1 MLQSAAAGSQGSSDR
16 LPISQEM
23 LLATRRPAR
32 ATIASR
38 PTSSFSHVVCLFSA
52 VSLLAGTT
60 LVAEDWPQFL
70 GPNRDGAYAG
80 PALADSWPED
90 GPARVWTKQVGQGF
104 AGPVVADGRLIL
116 FHRSRNLEVIE
127 ALDALTGRTQ
137 WNHEYVT
144 AYRDDFGFDEGP
156 RSVPVVAD
164 GRVYTFGAQGRLHA
178 LDLET
183 GRVLWSEDT
192 HRRFNVRKGFFG
204 AAGSPLVQGGRVL
217 VNVGGRDAGIVAF
230 DAETG
235 DVLWTAT
242 DDEASYSSPV
252 GATFDGRR
260 SGVFFTRTG
269 LVAVDPA
276 TGSVR
281 FEMRW
286 RSRLGSSV
294 NAATP
299 LIIDDLIFLSST
311 YGTGAVTLRV
321 SGNELTRLWAS
332 DDAMSNHYANS
343 VYHDGYLYGYHGRQE
358 FNPSFRAVGLRT
370 GRVRWSEDRFR
381 AGTVTLAGDRLLI
394 LRETG
399 ELILADA
406 SPDRFRP
413 IARAQVLDPPV
424 RAYPAL
430 ANGYLYARN
439 EDTLICLDLRP

>member
-1 MLQSAAAGSQGSSDR
+1 MPLAA
-16 LPISQEM
+16 
-23 LLATRRPAR
+23 RRRAR
-32 ATIASR
+32 ATRAYR
-38 PTSSFSHVVCLFSA
+38 PASSFSPVVCLFST

-70 GPNRDGAYAG
+70 GPNRDGVYAG

-90 GPARVWTKQVGQGF
+90 GPARVWTKRVGQGF

-116 FHRSRNLEVIE
+116 FHRSRNFEVIE

-137 WNHEYVT
+137 WNYRYVT
-144 AYRDDFGFDEGP
+144 SYRDGFGFDEGP
-156 RSVPVVAD
+156 RSAPVVAD

-192 HRRFNVRKGFFG
+192 RRRFDVRKGFFG

-217 VNVGGRDAGIVAF
+217 ANVGGREAGIVAF

-242 DDEASYSSPV
+242 DDETSYSSPV
-252 GATFDGRR
+252 GATFDGQR

-281 FEMRW
+281 FQLRW
-286 RSRLGSSV
+286 RSRLGASV

-299 LIIDDLIFLSST
+299 LIIDDLIFSRRL
-311 YGTGAVTLRV
+311 TGLAPSPYVSAVT
-321 SGNELTRLWAS
+321 S
-332 DDAMSNHYANS
+332 
-343 VYHDGYLYGYHGRQE
+343 
-358 FNPSFRAVGLRT
+358 
-370 GRVRWSEDRFR
+370 
-381 AGTVTLAGDRLLI
+381 
-394 LRETG
+394 
-399 ELILADA
+399 
-406 SPDRFRP
+406 
-413 IARAQVLDPPV
+413 
-424 RAYPAL
+424 
-430 ANGYLYARN
+430 
-439 EDTLICLDLRP
+439 

>member
-1 MLQSAAAGSQGSSDR
+1 MPLAA
-16 LPISQEM
+16 
-23 LLATRRPAR
+23 RRPAR
-32 ATIASR
+32 ATSAYR
-38 PTSSFSHVVCLFSA
+38 PASSFSHVVCLFST

-70 GPNRDGAYAG
+70 GPNRDGVYAG

-90 GPARVWTKQVGQGF
+90 GPARVWTKRVGQGF

-116 FHRSRNLEVIE
+116 FHRIGNVEVIE

-137 WNHEYVT
+137 WSHEDVT
-144 AYRDDFGFDEGP
+144 SYRDDFGFDEGP

-192 HRRFNVRKGFFG
+192 RRRFDVRKGFFG

-217 VNVGGRDAGIVAF
+217 ANIGGREAGIVAF

-252 GATFDGRR
+252 GATFDGQR
-260 SGVFFTRTG
+260 SGVFFTRNG

-281 FEMRW
+281 FQLRR
-286 RSRLGSSV
+286 RSRLGASV

-299 LIIDDLIFLSST
+299 LIIDDLIFLSAT

-321 SGNELTRLWAS
+321 SGNELTPLWAS
-332 DDAMSNHYANS
+332 DDVMSNHYATS

-358 FNPSFRAVGLRT
+358 YNPSFRAVELRT
-370 GRVRWSEDRFR
+370 GTVRWSEDRFH

-439 EDTLICLDLRP
+439 EDTLVCLDLRP

>member
-1 MLQSAAAGSQGSSDR
+1 MSLAA
-16 LPISQEM
+16 
-23 LLATRRPAR
+23 RRPAR

-38 PTSSFSHVVCLFSA
+38 PASSLFSHVVWLFST

-70 GPNRDGAYAG
+70 GPNRDGVYAG
-80 PALADSWPED
+80 PALADAWPED
-90 GPARVWTKQVGQGF
+90 GPARVWTKRVGQGF

-116 FHRSRNLEVIE
+116 FHRLRNVEVIE

-137 WNHEYVT
+137 WSHEYVT
-144 AYRDDFGFDEGP
+144 SYRDDFGFDEGP

-164 GRVYTFGAQGRLHA
+164 GRVYTFGAQGTLHA
-178 LDLET
+178 LDLAT
-183 GRVLWSEDT
+183 GRVLWNEDT
-192 HRRFNVRKGFFG
+192 RRRFDVRKGFFG

-217 VNVGGRDAGIVAF
+217 ANIGGREAGIVAF
-230 DAETG
+230 DAGTG

-252 GATFDGRR
+252 GATFDGQR
-260 SGVFFTRTG
+260 SGVFFTRNG

-281 FEMRW
+281 FQLRK
-286 RSRLGSSV
+286 RSRLGASV

-299 LIIDDLIFLSST
+299 LIIDDLIFLSAT

-321 SGNELTRLWAS
+321 NGNELTPLWAS
-332 DDAMSNHYANS
+332 DDVMSNHYATS

-358 FNPSFRAVGLRT
+358 YNPSFRAVELRT
-370 GRVRWSEDRFR
+370 GTVRWSEDRFY

-439 EDTLICLDLRP
+439 EDTLVCLDLRP